1 MWYNHLIV
9 EPEDE
14 REVEL
19 LCLVLEQEADEM
31 YEDVIEVPYVEPR
44 EPDLVHLVILVSK
57 GMILE

>member
-1 MWYNHLIV
+1 
-9 EPEDE
+9 
-14 REVEL
+14 
-19 LCLVLEQEADEM
+19 M